1 MSVKSTTRDSR
12 GVELSGRDGGEY
24 VTADISA
31 SSTDRWCL
39 FVLPRGRVFGGAP
52 EVNASTTSFTAAR
65 RLSGFVEECAPPL
78 ALTMPGSARRT
89 KAPVD
94 AVARVFAAVP
104 ELDPDAEV
112 SPESVGVPARSPV
125 VVGAS

>member
-1 MSVKSTTRDSR
+1 
-12 GVELSGRDGGEY
+12 
-24 VTADISA
+24 
-31 SSTDRWCL
+31 
-39 FVLPRGRVFGGAP
+39 PRGRVFGGAP